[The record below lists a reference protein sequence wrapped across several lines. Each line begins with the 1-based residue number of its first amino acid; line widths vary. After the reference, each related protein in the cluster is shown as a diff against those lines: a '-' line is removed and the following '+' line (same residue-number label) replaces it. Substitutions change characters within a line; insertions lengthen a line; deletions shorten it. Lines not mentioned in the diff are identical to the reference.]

1 MDSGNLLFSA
11 EDDVDDE
18 SAVFLNFKKAEAKKE
33 KKLTLNAAFKQVFGE
48 ALEPLGFKV
57 VKSKYPYLVRVI
69 NDEIIHVISIRPR
82 HAEYPEDKAFSILGG
97 IATVYR
103 KNIDL
108 NTDPMENYHWLRN
121 DAASFY
127 LYSID
132 SEPDRRLVSIMSK
145 FNYFSEVPKSLPCV
159 MEEALEYAKKYMIS
173 YMNETNTLE
182 KCIDYLVRAKLIST
196 APIKSGLNFTSGDF
210 YDDGL
215 IYLKTNY
222 KHHKERWEEII
233 ERKKDISEEKYNKVK
248 EFYKFFS
255 DDEYI
260 QGLANELDRRKAKI
274 LETLKKYGI
283 IYKKDSEAKSPAPPK
298 KLTLKSAFTQVF
310 GEALEPLG
318 FKKVKSKYP
327 YYVRVINDE
336 IVQVISFYNEKD
348 GDYQTYTVVGG
359 IATPYRKK
367 IDFSVRPS
375 CHMEWLG
382 SNSKYYFFSDP
393 SDYSYQ
399 YDGYLHEV
407 YLYQTADS
415 NKLLTAMKQ
424 SFEDVK
430 KWMLPVFND
439 ITTID
444 DTIIFYLNYHSDC
457 FGLRKEIFDQGL
469 YTQDNEILLLSQIQN
484 EDLVIEKYIQKL
496 KQHNEFEAKIGRT
509 ACQVNIEKAKE
520 KLIDSIQYL
529 KYNKKYLALANEY
542 KIRNTEILKNM

>member
-1 MDSGNLLFSA
+1 MGNFFTSSQIYNDKGLNKQQFIDKFCKAMSDSGYTVCDSDESEMSYILRFAEKSKWVAIASELYGEGGQIAQADAGRIAKMLGTYCMNTEVIDSDCAAMSLYGKDGKSADMLLMGRYDDYFGDDTPELNKKIWTQFLSDGSTWEQFTKTLSGEYVFVEDGLAQLAPVIGMDSGNLLFSA

-18 SAVFLNFKKAEAKKE
+18 SAVFLDFKKAGTKKE
-33 KKLTLNAAFKQVFGE
+33 KKLTLNAAFK
-48 ALEPLGFKV
+48 
-57 VKSKYPYLVRVI
+57 
-69 NDEIIHVISIRPR
+69 
-82 HAEYPEDKAFSILGG
+82 
-97 IATVYR
+97 
-103 KNIDL
+103 
-108 NTDPMENYHWLRN
+108 
-121 DAASFY
+121 
-127 LYSID
+127 
-132 SEPDRRLVSIMSK
+132 
-145 FNYFSEVPKSLPCV
+145 
-159 MEEALEYAKKYMIS
+159 
-173 YMNETNTLE
+173 
-182 KCIDYLVRAKLIST
+182 
-196 APIKSGLNFTSGDF
+196 
-210 YDDGL
+210 
-215 IYLKTNY
+215 
-222 KHHKERWEEII
+222 
-233 ERKKDISEEKYNKVK
+233 
-248 EFYKFFS
+248 
-255 DDEYI
+255 
-260 QGLANELDRRKAKI
+260 
-274 LETLKKYGI
+274 
-283 IYKKDSEAKSPAPPK
+283 
-298 KLTLKSAFTQVF
+298 QVF

-327 YYVRVINDE
+327 YYVRVINNE
-336 IVQVISFYNEKD
+336 IVQVISFYNEKG

-393 SDYSYQ
+393 SDYSYE

-407 YLYQTADS
+407 YLSQTADS

-496 KQHNEFEAKIGRT
+496 KQHNEFEAKIGRA

-542 KIRNTEILKNM
+542 KIRNTEILKSLNLIN

>member
-1 MDSGNLLFSA
+1 MGNFFTSSQIYNAEGLNKQQFIDKFCKAMADSGYVVCDSEESEKSYILRFADNSKWVAITSEEYGQNGRAAQSDAGRIAKMLGTYCMNNEVIDSDCAAMSLYGKDGKSADMLLMGRYDDYFGDDTSEPNKKIWTQFLSDGGTWEQFKEILGGEYVFVEDGLAQLAPVIGMDSGNLLFSA
-11 EDDVDDE
+11 EDDADE
-18 SAVFLNFKKAEAKKE
+18 ELAVFLDFKKAGAKKE
-33 KKLTLNAAFKQVFGE
+33 KKLTLKSAFTQVFGE

-57 VKSKYPYLVRVI
+57 VKSRYPYLVRVI

-82 HAEYPEDKAFSILGG
+82 QAEYPEDKAFSILGG

-121 DAASFY
+121 DVASFY

-132 SEPDRRLVSIMSK
+132 SESDRRLVSIMSK

-260 QGLANELDRRKAKI
+260 QGLANELERRKAKN
-274 LETLKKYGI
+274 LEALKKYGI
-283 IYKKDSEAKSPAPPK
+283 IYKKDSKP
-298 KLTLKSAFTQVF
+298 
-310 GEALEPLG
+310 
-318 FKKVKSKYP
+318 
-327 YYVRVINDE
+327 
-336 IVQVISFYNEKD
+336 
-348 GDYQTYTVVGG
+348 
-359 IATPYRKK
+359 
-367 IDFSVRPS
+367 
-375 CHMEWLG
+375 
-382 SNSKYYFFSDP
+382 
-393 SDYSYQ
+393 
-399 YDGYLHEV
+399 
-407 YLYQTADS
+407 
-415 NKLLTAMKQ
+415 
-424 SFEDVK
+424 
-430 KWMLPVFND
+430 
-439 ITTID
+439 
-444 DTIIFYLNYHSDC
+444 
-457 FGLRKEIFDQGL
+457 
-469 YTQDNEILLLSQIQN
+469 
-484 EDLVIEKYIQKL
+484 
-496 KQHNEFEAKIGRT
+496 
-509 ACQVNIEKAKE
+509 
-520 KLIDSIQYL
+520 
-529 KYNKKYLALANEY
+529 
-542 KIRNTEILKNM
+542 